1 MTARIRSVEAVVVD
15 GGMRNW
21 VFVHVDTDD
30 GLRGLGEATLE
41 GKAET
46 VVGAISD
53 FSRLLVG
60 EDASRIQHL
69 WQTLYR
75 GSFWRGGPALMSAI
89 SGIEQA
95 LWDLA
100 GKRAGLPVHEL
111 LGGACREVVRL
122 YANGPRGETP
132 EEYAASARAIVA
144 QGFDALK
151 VAPLEPTL
159 PVDGTAT
166 IRRAT
171 EVVAAIRDAVGR
183 DVAVA
188 VDVHGRLSPAMSIRL
203 ARELE
208 PLDVWF
214 LEEPV
219 LPENPRALAD
229 VARATSIPIAT
240 GERLFTRWGFREV
253 VELRAAALLQ
263 PDVSHCGGLL
273 EARTIAAL
281 GELVEL
287 RAAALL
293 QPDVSHCGGLL
304 EARTIAALGELV
316 YAGLAPHNPLSPVN
330 TVASAHVALA
340 SPNFV
345 ACEWVV
351 DGPAWVG
358 ELLTEPLTIAGG
370 VLSLPRRPGLGIE
383 LDLERCREHPYRP
396 SDLPAFRHRDGSVAD
411 W

>member
-15 GGMRNW
+15 GGIRNW

-281 GELVEL
+281 GELV
-287 RAAALL
+287 
-293 QPDVSHCGGLL
+293 
-304 EARTIAALGELV
+304 

>member
-281 GELVEL
+281 GELV
-287 RAAALL
+287 
-293 QPDVSHCGGLL
+293 
-304 EARTIAALGELV
+304 
-316 YAGLAPHNPLSPVN
+316 YAGFAPHNPLSPVN

>member
-183 DVAVA
+183 DVAIA

-281 GELVEL
+281 GELV
-287 RAAALL
+287 
-293 QPDVSHCGGLL
+293 
-304 EARTIAALGELV
+304 
-316 YAGLAPHNPLSPVN
+316 YAGFAPHNPLSPVN